1 MRGTRDGAVANKQSF
16 GETWEQKSVY
26 KMGILKKG
34 KNVNIFKETNPKIL
48 IAQCNLSTDFIN
60 MVTN

>member
-1 MRGTRDGAVANKQSF
+1 MVQQQTSRALEKLENKNQY
-16 GETWEQKSVY
+16 TKWEY
-26 KMGILKKG
+26 KKKG

-60 MVTN
+60 MVMN